1 MLIEDFKKGIALPS
15 SAFQNLISELGL
27 EGKEVI
33 DDILAEN
40 LLQRYEKNMD
50 FINKSSLKRI
60 KIVQLFGKYDYDLEF
75 TSSINIFVA
84 ENGHGKTTI
93 IKILVAALRNDYNL
107 LHQLPF
113 KKIEIYLSN
122 GEKIEI
128 ENNKSDRKVNESLYE
143 DEDGNSNAIID
154 MKALHRVD
162 IPRGIRM
169 AIRFLPKDGFFSFD
183 EFKFELR
190 KLYQVGQ
197 IPRVQYNRCIEFVL
211 DEELLISNDNIL
223 NINEIIKY
231 LPTFRRVEAELHEV
245 YRKDLNIEN
254 QIKGSTLKFGLK
266 DVEAHL
272 DYLTS
277 KLTKE
282 AFETHANLNGEILSD
297 LLNNRPLKIS
307 TMQKKE
313 ITLEKVKII
322 IGRIG
327 KDKVKAA
334 DQLRNFIE
342 NDNAI
347 NDNENKD
354 FLEYYLY
361 KLIRIYENQRE
372 IDNKI
377 KSYRDICNKYLINKE
392 LIYDEAAAKVT
403 IVDKEDFSLI
413 TFPELSSGEKQILS
427 IFSELYLEDSEKMI
441 YIIDEPELSLS
452 IAWQKN
458 ILEDIYNSGKVALLI
473 ATTHSPFIFKNK
485 LNDFAKD
492 LNRFKFKSVTRTEGM
507 IK

>member
-1 MLIEDFKKGIALPS
+1 MLIEDFKKEIALPS
-15 SAFQNLISELGL
+15 SAFQILIGELGL
-27 EGKEVI
+27 EGREVI

-40 LLQRYEKNMD
+40 LLQRYKKNMD
-50 FINKSSLKRI
+50 YINKSSLKRF
-60 KIVQLFGKYDYDLEF
+60 KIEKLFGKYDYDLEF

-93 IKILVAALRNDYNL
+93 IKILVAALRNDYRL

-122 GEKIEI
+122 EEKIEI
-128 ENNKSDRKVNESLYE
+128 ENNKNYGNIVQDLFFDESEESATYVDMNELSRL
-143 DEDGNSNAIID
+143 DNQ
-154 MKALHRVD
+154 
-162 IPRGIRM
+162 PRGIVL
-169 AIRFLPKDGFFSFD
+169 ACGYFPKDGVVSFGD
-183 EFKFELR
+183 FNRVLR
-190 KLYQVGQ
+190 KIQVKTKM
-197 IPRVQYNRCIEFVL
+197 PKMHYNRCIEYLSDNDVL
-211 DEELLISNDNIL
+211 TL
-223 NINEIIKY
+223 NNNMKINEIIKY

-245 YRKDLNIEN
+245 YRKDLKIEN
-254 QIKGSTLKFGLK
+254 QIKESSLKFGLK
-266 DVEAHL
+266 DVETQL

-297 LLNNRPLKIS
+297 LLNNRPLKIN
-307 TMQKKE
+307 TRQRKE
-313 ITLEKVKII
+313 ITLEKVNII

-334 DQLRNFIE
+334 DQLRDFIE
-342 NDNAI
+342 NDNAM
-347 NDNENKD
+347 NDKENKD

-361 KLIRIYENQRE
+361 KLIRIYEGQRE

-377 KSYRDICNKYLINKE
+377 KSFRDICNKYLINKE
-392 LIYDEAAAKVT
+392 LIYDEASAKVT
-403 IVDKEDFSLI
+403 IVDKEEFNLI

-452 IAWQKN
+452 IAWQKD

-492 LNRFKFKSVTRTEGM
+492 LNRFKFKSVSRTKGM